1 MWGDAPWPQSRP
13 WPTDWTE
20 NTVEARMSAFD
31 PQQTISSAFAWGAVV
46 TIGCAAVAA
55 GGMLA
60 VAKWFG
66 GAR

>member
-1 MWGDAPWPQSRP
+1 MWGDDPWPMSRP
-13 WPTDWTE
+13 WPTNWTE
-20 NTVEARMSAFD
+20 NTVEQRGLAYD
-31 PQQTISSAFAWGAVV
+31 PQQIVSSAFAWGAVV
-46 TIGCAAVAA
+46 TIGCAAAAA

>member
-20 NTVEARMSAFD
+20 NTMEARMPALDPTQTVSA
-31 PQQTISSAFAWGAVV
+31 AFMWGAVV
-46 TIGCAAVAA
+46 TMGAAAVAA